1 MKKQFIFY
9 VVALFIIAGV
19 ITSCIKEDNVD
30 MENASIT
37 MTFSTRA
44 NLQVGNGDSQL
55 ADNEEMK
62 TLRVIVARQ
71 NGDVVYNIKT
81 EIQKEE
87 TSKTFIFNEL
97 TVKPEGENF
106 DFYAIANEEGVHFK
120 DGLDFT
126 LENIMT
132 FEQLQKLK
140 EPGLVFELP
149 KTGEF
154 IPQTAFKSIL
164 VQPGEND
171 NFTMNLDFM
180 VAKLTL
186 TVQNSTDVS
195 QTINSIEWKNMN
207 TSETSVFPL
216 EELPNNEVNT
226 MSIDNMTVAAG
237 GSSTQSVYV
246 FENKLFPDQ
255 SYAFSAQWNGQVKSV
270 DLSAITNIQRG
281 KNLNITATLIR
292 KASEIDCN
300 ISVAEWIPWPEDG
313 SGPSFE

>member
-87 TSKTFIFNEL
+87 TSKKFIFNEL

-106 DFYAIANEEGVHFK
+106 DF
-120 DGLDFT
+120 
-126 LENIMT
+126 
-132 FEQLQKLK
+132 
-140 EPGLVFELP
+140 
-149 KTGEF
+149 
-154 IPQTAFKSIL
+154 
-164 VQPGEND
+164 
-171 NFTMNLDFM
+171 
-180 VAKLTL
+180 
-186 TVQNSTDVS
+186 
-195 QTINSIEWKNMN
+195 
-207 TSETSVFPL
+207 
-216 EELPNNEVNT
+216 
-226 MSIDNMTVAAG
+226 
-237 GSSTQSVYV
+237 
-246 FENKLFPDQ
+246 
-255 SYAFSAQWNGQVKSV
+255 
-270 DLSAITNIQRG
+270 
-281 KNLNITATLIR
+281 
-292 KASEIDCN
+292 
-300 ISVAEWIPWPEDG
+300 
-313 SGPSFE
+313 

>member
-87 TSKTFIFNEL
+87 TSKKFIFNEL

-106 DFYAIANEEGVHFK
+106 DFYAIANEEGLHF
-120 DGLDFT
+120 DEELGFT
-126 LENIMT
+126 LDNIKT
-132 FEQLQKLK
+132 DEQLQVLRNSI
-140 EPGLVFELP
+140 LAQLP
-149 KTGEF
+149 QEGES
-154 IPQTAFKSIL
+154 IPQTLWSTQT
-164 VQPGEND
+164 VTPGTND
-171 NFTMNLDFM
+171 NFSMNLQFT
-180 VAKLTL
+180 VVKLTL
-186 TVQNSTDVS
+186 ELINDTNLP
-195 QTINSIEWKNMN
+195 QTITDIKWENTNAEN
-207 TSETSVFPL
+207 TSLFPSQL
-216 EELPNNEVNT
+216 LPGNKKEDIVV
-226 MSIDNMTVAAG
+226 SDMTVPSAE
-237 GSSTQSVYV
+237 TLVKSVYV
-246 FENKLFPDQ
+246 FENQMTSSLPY
-255 SYAFSAQWNGQVKSV
+255 SFSAQWKGERTI
-270 DLSAITNIQRG
+270 DLSKDITELSRG
-281 KNLNITATLIR
+281 SELYIKVHLLNTATVEFGYQVRDWTEVSINL
-292 KASEIDCN
+292 
-300 ISVAEWIPWPEDG
+300 PEYN
-313 SGPSFE
+313 